1 MNSEFA
7 RDYNK
12 PGYDFTLM
20 KPSAAD
26 IATSN
31 TLGNPAYNNYNNAVI
46 KADNNAEVA
55 LLNYGNTLGWR
66 TPATIETP
74 VVEKSQIMNSEI
86 APILTTVIR
95 DPQLTQA
102 LGVIFNKF
110 PTIVAQPAIP
120 AEMGVDGT
128 TVVKPAVP
136 EVLPSGMNIQHIM
149 ITNPLSRTFRVFP
162 ETDTW
167 NILMKHGST
176 YGIDYDGTT
185 RTFYYG
191 GY

>member
-1 MNSEFA
+1 M
-7 RDYNK
+7 
-12 PGYDFTLM
+12 
-20 KPSAAD
+20 
-26 IATSN
+26 
-31 TLGNPAYNNYNNAVI
+31 
-46 KADNNAEVA
+46 
-55 LLNYGNTLGWR
+55 
-66 TPATIETP
+66 ETP
-74 VVEKSQIMNSEI
+74 VVEKTQVFNTAV

-136 EVLPSGMNIQHIM
+136 EVLASGMNIYDIM

-185 RTFYYG
+185 KTFYYG